1 MGLNKQYDGY
11 SAYSYVDNSEFD
23 TVELIDAS
31 GQWRP
36 MDLVPLTA
44 EQEERAKR
52 LMADSIVISL
62 HEHPCLFPKDMHNNV
77 AYKHSGRQFMAY
89 QALAN
94 SCLDAVF
101 DNMMDG
107 TCVIT
112 SKNGWKWTDIIHD
125 LGMRLCDL
133 AQQKFVIRG
142 ATVDDIVRA
151 HNEGKL
157 ALVPALEGPGP
168 IENEV
173 ERIDVLYGLGVRQM
187 GISYSQSSLLGGGI
201 QEDSDGGLTMFGRKA
216 IRRMNEVGMLI
227 DCSHAG
233 DLTTMETIQES
244 RKPIML
250 THTGARAL
258 WNSKRLK
265 GDDVLRML
273 ADKGG
278 VVGVEAAPHTTI
290 TRNNRAHSIDSIME
304 HFEYLVDL
312 VGIDYVAFGPD
323 TLYGDHVGLHKA
335 FSSHLAVKNTQ
346 SADSFTHVDYVRG
359 MENPTEASLNIVR
372 WLVKRDYSDEDI
384 RKVIGGNAMRVLKEV
399 WH

>member
-173 ERIDVLYGLGVRQM
+173 ERIDVLYGLGVRMM
-187 GISYSQSSLLGGGI
+187 GITYSESNPLGSGI
-201 QEDSDGGLTMFGRKA
+201 KEDNDGGLTKFGKQA
-216 IRRMNEVGMLI
+216 VRRMNKVGMLI
-227 DCSHAG
+227 DCSHSG
-233 DLTTMETIQES
+233 PKTTLDTIDYSE
-244 RKPIML
+244 KPIIL
-250 THTGARAL
+250 SHVGARKL
-258 WNSKRLK
+258 WESKRLCN
-265 GDDVLRML
+265 DDVLK
-273 ADKGG
+273 ACAEHGG
-278 VVGVEAAPHTTI
+278 VVGIEAAPHTTM
-290 TRNNRAHSIDSIME
+290 TKTHMTHDLEAYME
-304 HFEYLVDL
+304 HFEYCANL
-312 VGIDYVAFGPD
+312 VGIDHVSFGTD
-323 TLYGDHVGLHKA
+323 GLFGDHVGLH
-335 FSSHLAVKNTQ
+335 HLFAKSLATGETHNQTLPYQEVPYVK
-346 SADSFTHVDYVRG
+346 G
-359 MENPTEASLNIVR
+359 LENPTEASWNILR
-372 WLVKRDYSDEDI
+372 WLVKHGYSDEDI
-384 RKVIGGNAMRVLKEV
+384 AKVIGLNTLRVLKEV
-399 WH
+399 W

>member
-1 MGLNKQYDGY
+1 MGLNKKYDGY
-11 SAYSYVDNSEFD
+11 YAYSYIDNSEFD
-23 TVELIDAS
+23 TVELVDPS

-36 MDLVPLTA
+36 MELVPLSI
-44 EQEERAKR
+44 EQERRAHQ
-52 LMADSIVISL
+52 LMKDSVVISL
-62 HEHPCLFPKDMHNNV
+62 HEHACLYPKDMNNNL

-89 QALAN
+89 QALAS

-125 LGMRLCDL
+125 LGMRLCDI
-133 AQQKFVIRG
+133 AQQNFVIRG
-142 ATVDDIVRA
+142 ATTDDILQA
-151 HNEGKL
+151 HKEGKL
-157 ALVPALEGPGP
+157 AFIPALEGPAP

-173 ERIDVLYGLGVRQM
+173 ERIDILYGLGVRQM
-187 GISYSQSSLLGGGI
+187 GIAYSQSSLLGGGI
-201 QEDSDGGLTMFGRKA
+201 QENRDGGLTKLGIAA
-216 IRRMNEVGMLI
+216 IKRMNEVGMLI

-244 RKPIML
+244 KKPIVIS
-250 THTGARAL
+250 HAGARAL
-258 WNSKRLK
+258 WDSKRLK

-273 ADKGG
+273 AEKGG
-278 VVGVEAAPHTTI
+278 VIGVEAAPHTTI
-290 TRNNRAHSIDSIME
+290 TRNNREHSIDTVME

-312 VGIDYVAFGPD
+312 MGIDHVAFGPD

-335 FSSHLAVKNTQ
+335 FASHLAIKNT
-346 SADSFTHVDYVRG
+346 SSKDDFPMMDYVRG

-372 WLVKRDYSDEDI
+372 WLVKKDYSDTDI
-384 RKVIGGNAMRVLKEV
+384 TKVVGGNAMRLLKDV

>member
-1 MGLNKQYDGY
+1 MGWNKNYDGY
-11 SAYSYVDNSEFD
+11 YAYSYVDNAEFD
-23 TVELIDAS
+23 TVELIGSD

-36 MDLVPLTA
+36 MELVPLTN
-44 EQEERAKR
+44 EQEKRAKT
-52 LMADSIVISL
+52 LMEESIVISL
-62 HEHPCLFPKDMHNNV
+62 HEHACLFPKDMRNNV

-89 QALAN
+89 EALAN

-125 LGMRLCDL
+125 LGMRLCDI

-142 ATVDDIVRA
+142 TTVEDIVYA
-151 HNEGKL
+151 HQEGKL
-157 ALVPALEGPGP
+157 AFIPALEGPAP

-187 GISYSQSSLLGGGI
+187 GIAYSQSSLLGGGI
-201 QEDSDGGLTMFGRKA
+201 QENRDGGLTVLGGKA
-216 IRRMNEVGMLI
+216 VKRMNEVGMLI

-244 RKPIML
+244 KKPIVI
-250 THTGARAL
+250 THAGARAL

-265 GDDVLRML
+265 GDDALRML

-290 TRNNRAHSIDSIME
+290 TRLNREHSIDSIME
-304 HFEYLVDL
+304 HFEYLVNL
-312 VGIDYVAFGPD
+312 LGIDHVAFGPD
-323 TLYGDHVGLHKA
+323 TLFGDHVGLHKA
-335 FSSHLAVKNTQ
+335 FASHLAIKNT
-346 SADSFTHVDYVRG
+346 SSKDEYPMVDYVRG

-372 WLVKRDYSDEDI
+372 WLVKKNYSDVDI
-384 RKVIGGNAMRVLKEV
+384 KKVIGGNAMRVLKEV

>member
-304 HFEYLVDL
+304 HFVDL
-312 VGIDYVAFGPD
+312 VGIDHVAFGPD

>member
-1 MGLNKQYDGY
+1 MGLNKVYDGY
-11 SAYSYVDNSEFD
+11 YAYSYIDNTEFD
-23 TVELIDAS
+23 TVELVDKS

-36 MDLVPLTA
+36 MDLVPLSP
-44 EQEERAKR
+44 EQESRAHR
-52 LMADSIVISL
+52 LMEESVIISL
-62 HEHPCLFPKDMHNNV
+62 HEHACLYPKDMNNNL

-89 QALAN
+89 EALAG

-107 TCVIT
+107 TCIIT

-125 LGMRLCDL
+125 LGMRLCDV
-133 AQQKFVIRG
+133 AQQQFVIRG
-142 ATVDDIVRA
+142 ATTDDIIRA
-151 HNEGKL
+151 HREGKL
-157 ALVPALEGPGP
+157 AFVPALEGPAP
-168 IENEV
+168 IENEI

-187 GISYSQSSLLGGGI
+187 GIAYSQSSLLGGGI
-201 QEDSDGGLTMFGRKA
+201 QENRDGGLTRLGAAAVK
-216 IRRMNEVGMLI
+216 RMNEVGMLI

-233 DLTTMETIQES
+233 DLTTMDTILES
-244 RKPIML
+244 KKPIVIS
-250 THTGARAL
+250 HTGARAL
-258 WNSKRLK
+258 WDSKRLK
-265 GDDVLRML
+265 GDEALRMM

-290 TRNNRAHSIDSIME
+290 TRNKRAHTIDSVME

-312 VGIDYVAFGPD
+312 LGIEHVAFGPD

-335 FSSHLAVKNTQ
+335 FASHLAIKNTT
-346 SADSFTHVDYVRG
+346 SKDDFPSVDFIYG

-372 WLVKRDYSDEDI
+372 WLVKKNYSDTDI
-384 RKVIGGNAMRVLKEV
+384 QKVIGGNAMRLLKEV